1 MKVSHHG
8 ISRLRFGQFEVDL
21 LEGKLFHRGAPV
33 RIENQPFQILVALLE
48 RPGEIVEREELRNR
62 LWPSGT
68 YVDFDEGVNTAISKL
83 RYALRDSSES
93 PVFVET
99 VPRRGYRFLAPISDV
114 TTIEATPANARHAAG
129 LALPEPE
136 PVTTKARWWSRKAT
150 VIALSCVV
158 AAASTYLWI
167 VPRLEWLLRQ
177 NRLRQLTV
185 VPLTTLPGHVR
196 SPTFSPDGSQ
206 IAFTW
211 HDDTYAPNLDLYAKV
226 IGNDKPERV
235 TRWPDGFYALW
246 AAWSPD
252 GKNIAICR
260 AVKGS
265 GTAIVL
271 ISPLGGTE
279 RKVSSMNC
287 TVRYDS
293 ALSWSADG
301 KKLAFLHHPADSPS
315 ADEIRLYVLSIDSME
330 EVPIK
335 TDCKVVSAPTFSPRG
350 DYLAYGCFENMSAV
364 SIYLHNLSNGG
375 DTQLLRGLDGVG
387 GLAWSSDGRRIVFS
401 TGIFGGEL
409 WEVPLDSPNRREK
422 LPFGHD
428 VEELTVSF
436 TGHRLAFRQMRTNTN
451 IWRLDLIHP
460 KEPVQKVV
468 VSSREQHAPGYSPDG
483 TQIAFESNRSGSQEV
498 WISDADGSNAVQLS
512 SFGITFTGSP
522 RWSPDGKL
530 VAFDSRAGGEA
541 NVYIVDKRGSVPKK
555 LSLDMHGNSEPS
567 WSHDGNWIYFLNG
580 TDSGHPAI
588 WKVPSGGGHGHPI
601 QLTTNTSWWPVESP
615 DGQYV
620 YFSRD
625 NYIWRVSTDG
635 TKEQQVQ
642 GMPRMAYWEA
652 WTPFGT
658 GIYFVA
664 NANGKD
670 EIDYFDLNTKQVRPL
685 HVMDKPAPNFMGALS
700 VSSDGRW
707 LLFAQGDEFSS
718 DLMMVEN
725 WQ

>member
-114 TTIEATPANARHAAG
+114 TTIEATPGNVNHPAASATPAPDSNPSKP
-129 LALPEPE
+129 L
-136 PVTTKARWWSRKAT
+136 WWRRKAT
-150 VIALSCVV
+150 I
-158 AAASTYLWI
+158 AAAACVAGASLLYPF
-167 VPRLEWLLRQ
+167 VAPRIERLRRQ
-177 NRLRQLTV
+177 NELRQLTA

-265 GTAIVL
+265 GTAIIL

-279 RKVSSMNC
+279 RKVTSMSC
-287 TVRYDS
+287 EVRYNS

-315 ADEIRLYVLSIDSME
+315 ADEIRLYVLSMDSIE

-335 TDCKVVSAPTFSPRG
+335 TDCKVVSAPAFSPRG

-364 SIYLHNLSNGG
+364 SIYLHNLSNSG
-375 DTQLLRGLDGVG
+375 DTQLLQGLDGVG

-409 WEVPLDSPNRREK
+409 WETPLDSPNHREK

-428 VEELTVSF
+428 VEELAVSYP
-436 TGHRLAFRQMRTNTN
+436 GHRLAFRQMHINTN
-451 IWRLDLIHP
+451 IWRLDLTHP
-460 KEPVQKVV
+460 KDPVQKIV
-468 VSSREQHAPGYSPDG
+468 VSSREQHAPSYSPDG
-483 TQIAFESNRSGSQEV
+483 TQIAFESNRSGSQEI
-498 WISDADGSNAVQLS
+498 WISDADGSNALQLS

-530 VAFDSRAGGEA
+530 VVFDSRAGGEA
-541 NVYIVDKRGSVPKK
+541 NIYIVDPRGSVPRK
-555 LSLDMHGNSEPS
+555 LDIDLHGNNVPS
-567 WSHDGNWIYFLNG
+567 WSRDGNWIYFLNG
-580 TDSGHPAI
+580 ADSGHPAI
-588 WKVPSGGGHGHPI
+588 WKVPSKGGHAI
-601 QLTTNTSWWPVESP
+601 QLTKNTSWWPVESP
-615 DGQYV
+615 DRLYV

-625 NYIWRVSTDG
+625 NWIWRVRTDG
-635 TKEQQVQ
+635 TQEQQVQ

-652 WTPFGT
+652 WTPFRE

-664 NANGKD
+664 KADGKD
-670 EIDYFDLNTKQVRPL
+670 RIDYFDLDTKQVRPI

-725 WQ
+725 WR